1 MRRWTRFCC
10 SRLSARGNVQFLSG
24 NPDHSEIEQIGLPEM
39 EESHSNPAMNYL
51 AHGFRFLDSPL
62 MVAGTAVPDWLS
74 VADRR
79 VRVRSRRIHE
89 HLDSLDADL
98 RTIAEGMLQH
108 LHDDD
113 LFHRSVRFV
122 MLEAE
127 LSLRFRRIMPDR
139 FDHRPALLGHIVIEL
154 LLDDFIARQFSEVL
168 DVYYAALSQVSELQI
183 QEAVNAVATRTTD
196 RLAGFVQQFRITKFL
211 YDYADDTRLL
221 GRLNQVMKRVTLP
234 SLDSDCLP
242 VLRDARQLL
251 NEHGEELLHAVAT
264 EAVEPELSLRT
275 ETEISGARFHR
286 ARHVINVPHVQK
298 TTVISAPVLT
308 RENR

>member
-1 MRRWTRFCC
+1 MF
-10 SRLSARGNVQFLSG
+10 
-24 NPDHSEIEQIGLPEM
+24 
-39 EESHSNPAMNYL
+39 ESDSNPVMNYL

-79 VRVRSRRIHE
+79 VRVRSCRIHE
-89 HLDSLDADL
+89 HLDLLNSDL

-127 LSLRFRRIMPDR
+127 LSSRFRRIMPDR

-154 LLDDFIARQFSEVL
+154 LLDDFISQQMPGVL
-168 DVYYAALSQVSELQI
+168 NDYYAALTQVSGLKV
-183 QEAVNAVATRTTD
+183 QEAVNAVAARPTE
-196 RLAGFVQQFRITKFL
+196 RLAGFIQQFQVSQFL

-242 VLRDARQLL
+242 ILRAARQLL
-251 NEHGEELLHAVAT
+251 DQHGQELLDAVGAP
-264 EAVEPELSLRT
+264 AAQPELSL
-275 ETEISGARFHR
+275 
-286 ARHVINVPHVQK
+286 
-298 TTVISAPVLT
+298 T
-308 RENR
+308 RDKVCT